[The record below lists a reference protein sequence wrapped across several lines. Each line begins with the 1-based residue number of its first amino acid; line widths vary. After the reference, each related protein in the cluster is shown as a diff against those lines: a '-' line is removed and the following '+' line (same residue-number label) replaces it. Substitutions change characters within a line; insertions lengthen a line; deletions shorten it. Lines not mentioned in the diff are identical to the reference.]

1 MTFYAFS
8 GLLNGLVSTV
18 LGVFFYSRA
27 PHNPRHRAYGLYCL
41 SLSIWSYFYLA
52 WQLAESRDAAFLYTR
67 LLMAGAILIP
77 AFYLY
82 HVLTLLDRVEE
93 HRTLLNIGYALSGI
107 FLLFDATPLFIAD
120 LQPEMSFQYWPKPGV
135 VFHVYLLWFIGFVT
149 YATYLILAAYRQ
161 AKGLQRNQYLWLA
174 IGSLIG
180 YGGGSTNFP
189 LWYGIPIPPSGTI
202 LVTTYTVL
210 VAFILVRYHLLDF
223 SVALEKGL
231 TYLLLLIAVAVPMLA
246 IIIETQKAY
255 FGEANYPFSAIL
267 LCLFLLLILGG
278 YKLKSEAQTAISR
291 TFFRHRYD
299 MYETLSEF
307 SKALVAILDL
317 KSLTEE
323 IVHTLVQVIGIRT
336 AALYLLD
343 KEKDLYALSCSHGF
357 DRDGARTLRLT
368 PDDPLVHHM
377 RCDQAILVREE
388 LEHTVDSAPTR
399 PIIDSLAALHC
410 EVCIPLV
417 NKDRLIGFCTL
428 GARANH
434 RMYSREDLSLLTALG
449 QNAAIALDNAML
461 YEDLK
466 SSQSLMRRTDRLR
479 SLETIAGGF
488 AHEVRNPLTSIKTF
502 VQLAA
507 ERKDDPE
514 FFSQFSKVVI
524 EDVDRIERLIQE
536 ILDYARYMQPK
547 FLEEDFN
554 EVVSSSLY
562 FIEVKAESKSIAI
575 ERDLAPDLP
584 RVLLDRQHIIQVLMN
599 LFLNAL
605 DAMAGTG
612 GRLTVRTHRLRK
624 AAGDPWIQIE
634 VADTGSGISPGNL
647 EHIFDPFYTTK
658 HESTEREGTGLGL
671 AIVHQIVQEHHG
683 SIKVESTVGQGTTFF
698 IDLPVNPLQH
708 TFRRRREEH
717 EETDTVGRR

>member
-8 GLLNGLVSTV
+8 GLLNGLISTV
-18 LGVFFYSRA
+18 LGLFFYSRA

-52 WQLAESRDAAFLYTR
+52 WQLAESREAAFLYAR

-93 HRTLLNIGYALSGI
+93 HRTLLKIGYALSGV
-107 FLLFDATPLFIAD
+107 FLIFDATPFFIAD
-120 LQPEMSFQYWPKPGV
+120 LRPEMSFPYWPKPGIA
-135 VFHVYLLWFIGFVT
+135 FHFYLLWFIGFVG
-149 YATYLILAAYRQ
+149 YATYLLGAAYRN

-189 LWYGIPIPPSGTI
+189 LWYGIQIPPSGTI
-202 LVTTYTVL
+202 LVTVYTVL
-210 VAFILVRYHLLDF
+210 VAFVLVRYRLLDF

-231 TYLLLLIAVAVPMLA
+231 TYLFLLIAVAVPMLA

-267 LCLFLLLILGG
+267 LLLFLLLIIVG

-291 TFFRHRYD
+291 TFFRRRYD

-307 SKALVAILDL
+307 SKALVTILDL

-323 IVHTLVQVIGIRT
+323 IVYTLSKVIGIR
-336 AALYLLD
+336 AASLYLLD
-343 KEKDLYALSCSHGF
+343 KEKDLYTLSCSHGLN
-357 DRDGARTLRLT
+357 RDEVKTSRLT
-368 PDDPLVHHM
+368 PDDPLLHHM
-377 RCDQAILVREE
+377 RCDQAIVVREE
-388 LEHTVDSAPTR
+388 LEHQTDSKPAR
-399 PIIDSLAALHC
+399 PIIDTLAALDS

-417 NKDRLIGFCTL
+417 NKDRLIGFCSL
-428 GARANH
+428 GARTDH
-434 RMYSREDLSLLTALG
+434 RMYSQKDLSLLTALG

-461 YEDLK
+461 YEDLR
-466 SSQSLMRRTDRLR
+466 SSQTLMRRTDRLR

-514 FFSQFSKVVI
+514 FFSHFSKVVI

-547 FLEEDFN
+547 FVEEDLN
-554 EVVSSSLY
+554 EVVASSLY
-562 FIEVKAESKSIAI
+562 FIEVQADSKSITI
-575 ERDLAPDLP
+575 EKDLAPDLP

-605 DAMAGTG
+605 DAMAETG

-624 AAGDPWIQIE
+624 APGDPWIQIE
-634 VADTGSGISPGNL
+634 VIDTGTGISAGNL

-658 HESTEREGTGLGL
+658 HESAEREGTGLGL
-671 AIVHQIVQEHHG
+671 AIVHQIVQEHG
-683 SIKVESTVGQGTTFF
+683 GFIKVESTVGQGTTFF
-698 IDLPVNPLQH
+698 INLPVNPLQY
-708 TFRRRREEH
+708 TLQKRREEH
-717 EETDTVGRR
+717 EETDSVGRR